1 MINIK
6 FNKEFLFI
14 TSELFVILCYG
25 LFTEFDTG
33 LSIAPSASTIQGV
46 DNIVLNS
53 VQKMQSYYPFFQDI
67 HVMIFVGFG
76 FLMAFLK
83 THSWTS
89 ITFNYLIAAW
99 ALQISIL
106 LTNFWNRVL
115 VDGFNNKISLDLT
128 SLIIGDFGAGV
139 ALITMGAVLGKTD
152 LFQLWILI
160 TLEIFFYSLN
170 ETICIKLLYIVDMGG
185 SIIVHAF
192 GAYFGLAASY
202 FFNPRKAFLSN
213 NDKGNYNSQTIA
225 MLGTLFLWVYWP
237 SFNGGLAP
245 GISQQRVVVN
255 TVLSISASC
264 IAACAVSRII
274 KNKLDMEVVLNAT
287 LAGGVSIGGASDLVV
302 TGVISMIIG
311 TIAGIVSSLGFLFLG
326 PFLRKKIDLHDT
338 CGIHNLHGIPGLLGG
353 IISGFSSGFAQ
364 YASKDN
370 LEVSKI
376 FIKVYN
382 GERTFGE
389 QGLMQ
394 FISVIIT
401 LVIACISGIISG
413 YIASKC
419 GNLDEFFIDTYH
431 FDECD
436 LELNLDSTNSN
447 IDNSDFRNSNIDNS
461 DFRNSNI
468 DNSDFRNSII
478 DNSDLTNIKFT
489 NSHYSINSNYSD
501 NELIY
506 KNMNDNN
513 SDSNYT
519 DANEYY

>member
-1 MINIK
+1 MINLK
-6 FNKEFLFI
+6 LNREFIFI

-25 LFTEFDTG
+25 LFTEFDKG

-46 DNIVLNS
+46 DNIVLSS

-67 HVMIFVGFG
+67 HVMIFIGFG
-76 FLMAFLK
+76 FLMVFLK

-106 LTNFWNRVL
+106 MTNFWHKTL
-115 VDGFNNKISLDLT
+115 VDGFENKISLDLT
-128 SLIIGDFGAGV
+128 SLIVGDFGAGV
-139 ALITMGAVLGKTD
+139 ALITMGVVLGKTD
-152 LFQLWILI
+152 LFQLWVLI

-185 SIIVHAF
+185 SIIIHAF

-202 FFNPRKAFLSN
+202 FFNPTKAISSN

-255 TVLSISASC
+255 TVLSISSSC

-274 KNKLDMEVVLNAT
+274 KKKLDMEVVLNAT

-311 TIAGIVSSLGFLFLG
+311 TIAGIVSTLGFLFLG
-326 PFLRKKIDLHDT
+326 PYLRKKINLHDT
-338 CGIHNLHGIPGLLGG
+338 CGIHNLHGMPGLLGG
-353 IISGFSSGFAQ
+353 IISSFSSGFAQ

-370 LEVSKI
+370 PEVSKI

-394 FISVIIT
+394 FVSVIIT
-401 LVIACISGIISG
+401 LIIAITTGVLSG

-419 GNLDEFFIDTYH
+419 GHLEEFFIDTYH

-436 LELNLDSTNSN
+436 LENLE
-447 IDNSDFRNSNIDNS
+447 I
-461 DFRNSNI
+461 
-468 DNSDFRNSII
+468 
-478 DNSDLTNIKFT
+478 L
-489 NSHYSINSNYSD
+489 
-501 NELIY
+501 
-506 KNMNDNN
+506 
-513 SDSNYT
+513 SDSNTRDNYHI
-519 DANEYY
+519 NE